1 MQNELRARQHA
12 AIILAIPD
20 RESRQAALGRVP
32 QADRAVVEFF
42 VRDAFARRSG
52 RGLQSLGWHR
62 PVAEPPL
69 GTDPPMRLR
78 ELPVSTADEGLPD
91 GGPAQFDMALE

>member
-1 MQNELRARQHA
+1 MRARQYAQH
-12 AIILAIPD
+12 ILNLKTKEERRDALSKVPQVD
-20 RESRQAALGRVP
+20 RETAKHY
-32 QADRAVVEFF
+32 
-42 VRDAFARRSG
+42 VRDAYARRSG
-52 RGLQSLGWHR
+52 RSLQSLGWHR